1 MQGETR
7 LLKIFTMNCWG
18 IPLVSKNRHERIT
31 ALADHLATCDYDFV
45 CLQELWSEYDYHFIK
60 GKTVDSLPYS
70 HYFHSGVLGSG
81 LCVLSRFP
89 IEDVFFHQWPM
100 NGYMH
105 KLQHGDWFGGKGIGV
120 CRIQLEDVYVNVYT
134 AHLHAEYNPSNDEY
148 LAHRVLQ
155 ALDAAQFV
163 RLTAAGSDV
172 AILGGD
178 LNALPGDL
186 AQRIICLYA
195 ELEDSCCVAHPM
207 ETHKNFGTN
216 ETAANSYTGKKVARE
231 QPEGKRIDYIMFRTS
246 SRVKVER
253 VQYKHPLPNRVPQ
266 HSFSYS
272 DHDAVLATL
281 ELSVMSPEAQPQIGK
296 CIRLEYCIY
305 PSIRRC
311 PLPVFEPNCF
321 WLLSFNFLMNENPE
335 VINCSRTF
343 LISSSFT
350 KRRHRSIDLVP
361 NKIRNEILSVN
372 LPGVQLGKNSD
383 VSRRLLLLLVQAC
396 KNRFCIPDNQ
406 VCRLRRYAK
415 DLVKSSS
422 SGWSCYSGFSI
433 YKFDYKPTL
442 KIIFDKTVKS
452 VLYLLSIGLTGCLH
466 MLSIEKYCV
475 NNEPK
480 PDPIPALTEGVAV
493 CGSALR
499 QLRRSRR
506 IYWVFSVL
514 FFVII
519 VCATVFDAPEAYD
532 KILDVVIAV
541 ASILF
546 CFTLF
551 MCSLWNPI
559 EVNAIRAGKLAMEVT
574 LAAAE
579 LRLAGFVAQMEAAGA
594 EHRERSQNSK
604 QTGQSLTSE
613 VDEGESS
620 MTNQSDVLSNRISRQ
635 SKCLLLS
642 ESKKD
647 TDMGS
652 RQLLLSESMDI
663 VENHTGQPLL
673 QETRHNSQGEHRQ
686 SVLIPNFS
694 FLHKCWFRADSK
706 S

>member
-7 LLKIFTMNCWG
+7 LLKVFTMNCWG

-60 GKTVDSLPYS
+60 EKTVDSLPYS

-253 VQYKHPLPNRVPQ
+253 VQYKHPLPDRVPQ

-281 ELSVMSPEAQPQIGK
+281 ELSVMSPEAQPQI
-296 CIRLEYCIY
+296 
-305 PSIRRC
+305 
-311 PLPVFEPNCF
+311 
-321 WLLSFNFLMNENPE
+321 
-335 VINCSRTF
+335 
-343 LISSSFT
+343 
-350 KRRHRSIDLVP
+350 D
-361 NKIRNEILSVN
+361 
-372 LPGVQLGKNSD
+372 
-383 VSRRLLLLLVQAC
+383 
-396 KNRFCIPDNQ
+396 
-406 VCRLRRYAK
+406 
-415 DLVKSSS
+415 
-422 SGWSCYSGFSI
+422 
-433 YKFDYKPTL
+433 
-442 KIIFDKTVKS
+442 
-452 VLYLLSIGLTGCLH
+452 
-466 MLSIEKYCV
+466 
-475 NNEPK
+475 EPK

-514 FFVII
+514 FFVVV

-594 EHRERSQNSK
+594 EHRERCQNSK
-604 QTGQSLTSE
+604 QTRQSLTSE

-620 MTNQSDVLSNRISRQ
+620 MTNQSDVLSNRSSRQ
-635 SKCLLLS
+635 SKCLLVS